1 MQTLLQDLRFG
12 ARMLLKK
19 PGFTIVAVITL
30 ALGIGAN
37 TAVFSLINAVLLR
50 PLQFYEPE
58 RLVMVWEDASFAG
71 FPQQEPAPAN
81 YVDWKARQSVFEDMA
96 ALEWGKFSLTGDGE
110 PQQVY
115 SNSVTSNFFTLLGVA
130 PALGRTFSPEEE
142 KPGANTFRRGGLR
155 KLIRWSL
162 CAAGDCFWLL
172 IDLLIL
178 PIGFRRVSGA
188 LNLALGFNLRSLR
201 VILPVASAAAEF
213 NRR

>member
-50 PLQFYEPE
+50 PLPFYEPAA
-58 RLVMVWEDASFAG
+58 LVMVWEEASFAG

-96 ALEWGKFSLTGDGE
+96 ALEWGGFRLTGDGE
-110 PQQVY
+110 PLW
-115 SNSVTSNFFTLLGVA
+115 SA
-130 PALGRTFSPEEE
+130 PWNCSGR
-142 KPGANTFRRGGLR
+142 R
-155 KLIRWSL
+155 
-162 CAAGDCFWLL
+162 
-172 IDLLIL
+172 DL
-178 PIGFRRVSGA
+178 
-188 LNLALGFNLRSLR
+188 
-201 VILPVASAAAEF
+201 
-213 NRR
+213 

>member
-1 MQTLLQDLRFG
+1 MQAMLQDLRFG

-71 FPQQEPAPAN
+71 SPQQDPAAAN

-96 ALEWGKFSLTGDGE
+96 DLESGGGSRTEAGE
-110 PQQVY
+110 PHRVY
-115 SNSVTSNFFTLLGVA
+115 YSSATEPFITLGGDH
-130 PALGRTFSPEEE
+130 PA
-142 KPGANTFRRGGLR
+142 
-155 KLIRWSL
+155 
-162 CAAGDCFWLL
+162 
-172 IDLLIL
+172 
-178 PIGFRRVSGA
+178 
-188 LNLALGFNLRSLR
+188 
-201 VILPVASAAAEF
+201 
-213 NRR
+213 